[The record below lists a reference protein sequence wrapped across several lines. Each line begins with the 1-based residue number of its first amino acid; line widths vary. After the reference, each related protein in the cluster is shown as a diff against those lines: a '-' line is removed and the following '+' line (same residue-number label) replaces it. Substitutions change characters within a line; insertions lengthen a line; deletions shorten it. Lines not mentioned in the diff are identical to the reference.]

1 MAQVNE
7 VTSEAET
14 GGRRRNPRG
23 QGEKLRTEILAAV
36 ERLLDQKLGDD
47 TLPISLREVARE
59 VGIAAQ
65 SMYLHF
71 SDKEQLAHTVTTDG
85 YQRLVAAM
93 RDADGRAAA
102 TGAGADGRLRAQ
114 CVAFCEFG
122 RTHRGLTRLMFGQ
135 DASRFGPA
143 GQAHPGQVLWEQ
155 WLSAVSVCEEAGLRW
170 PDGAEETAMRL
181 WSALFGRFALWA
193 GSFGERRPEALA
205 AFADRTVDAL
215 LRDAAPAAAG
225 PPGGR
230 RPPWG
235 SSDRPGG
242 TR

>member
-7 VTSEAET
+7 VTSDAET

-36 ERLLDQKLGDD
+36 ERLLDRRIGDD
-47 TLPISLREVARE
+47 TLPVSLREVARE

-71 SDKEQLAHTVTTDG
+71 SDKEQLAHAVTSDG
-85 YQRLVAAM
+85 YRRLVAAM
-93 RDADGRAAA
+93 READAGAASA
-102 TGAGADGRLRAQ
+102 GAGTDGRLRAQ
-114 CVAFCEFG
+114 CGAFCEFA
-122 RTHRGLTRLMFGQ
+122 RTHRGVTRLMFGQ

-143 GQAHPGQVLWEQ
+143 GQAHPARILWEQ
-155 WLSAVSVCEEAGLRW
+155 WLSAVTACEEAGLRW

-193 GSFGERRPEALA
+193 GSFGEHRPEALTD
-205 AFADRTVDAL
+205 FADRTVDAL

-230 RPPWG
+230 RPAA
-235 SSDRPGG
+235 D
-242 TR
+242 